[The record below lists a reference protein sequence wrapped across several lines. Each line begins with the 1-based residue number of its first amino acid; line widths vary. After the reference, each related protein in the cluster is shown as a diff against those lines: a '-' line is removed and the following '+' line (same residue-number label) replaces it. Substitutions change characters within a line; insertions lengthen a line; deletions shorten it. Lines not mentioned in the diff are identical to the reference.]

1 MRELREYFHRIQ
13 GRLVFAFGLV
23 ITGTIVIWWF
33 GMMSMSQLT
42 DEISGRMD
50 QLHRSLDVGS
60 QLESAILN
68 QMLSAEH
75 SLATGDVAS
84 RTAFRQ
90 QGGAI
95 QDLLGSYAR
104 APGVTAAD
112 RRELGRIAELQGRIQ
127 AQYARAVGEEQRG
140 NVAAALGR
148 LDSAQALAPELK
160 ALLRG
165 VNTAQSTRVET
176 AARQVEA
183 DAMRRE
189 IALLVVLL
197 LTVVGGLI
205 FVLRT
210 VSSIDRPLRRLV
222 SAADQFGKGDL
233 RARVNGGMPSELQAL
248 ATAFGGMAERIRTVV
263 GETMST
269 AERIGSSATNL
280 STISEQVA
288 SSSGQ
293 VAGAMVEIR
302 AGAEAQTEGLHTVD
316 GALAD
321 IRARAGEVSGT
332 AAELRE
338 LSDRIGRL
346 AGERRQDIGRAAR
359 TLLEVREV
367 VTAAGQEV
375 AELDDASRQIGG
387 FTETIQGIAQ
397 KTNLLALNAAIE
409 AARAGVHGR
418 GFAVVADEVRKL
430 ADASARAAD
439 EVAGAVQHIR
449 KELQDV
455 VETMKLGTDKVAG
468 VEGVSRAAEQAF
480 EEIIAAVAE
489 VHGAAELVAEAA
501 VANEAAVATVE
512 ATVTG
517 VGRTSEAYAASAE
530 QVSAAAQEQSAAT
543 EQMSAASLELLTA
556 ARALKQVVG
565 GFQV

>member
-1 MRELREYFHRIQ
+1 MLF
-13 GRLVFAFGLV
+13 
-23 ITGTIVIWWF
+23 
-33 GMMSMSQLT
+33 
-42 DEISGRMD
+42 
-50 QLHRSLDVGS
+50 RSLLDLGERERLDLVLQLLERIDVLGRHDVGTRG
-60 QLESAILN
+60 E
-68 QMLSAEH
+68 
-75 SLATGDVAS
+75 
-84 RTAFRQ
+84 
-90 QGGAI
+90 
-95 QDLLGSYAR
+95 DL
-104 APGVTAAD
+104 
-112 RRELGRIAELQGRIQ
+112 AELDVR
-127 AQYARAVGEEQRG
+127 RPHLLQR
-140 NVAAALGR
+140 VRER
-148 LDSAQALAPELK
+148 L
-160 ALLRG
+160 
-165 VNTAQSTRVET
+165 
-176 AARQVEA
+176 
-183 DAMRRE
+183 
-189 IALLVVLL
+189 
-197 LTVVGGLI
+197 
-205 FVLRT
+205 
-210 VSSIDRPLRRLV
+210 
-222 SAADQFGKGDL
+222 
-233 RARVNGGMPSELQAL
+233 
-248 ATAFGGMAERIRTVV
+248 
-263 GETMST
+263 
-269 AERIGSSATNL
+269 
-280 STISEQVA
+280 
-288 SSSGQ
+288 
-293 VAGAMVEIR
+293 
-302 AGAEAQTEGLHTVD
+302 

-321 IRARAGEVSGT
+321 IRTRAGEVSET
-332 AAELRE
+332 AAELRQ
-338 LSDRIGRL
+338 LSDRIAQL
-346 AGERRQDIGRAAR
+346 AGERREDIGRAAR

-367 VTAAGQEV
+367 VTAAGHEV
-375 AELDDASRQIGG
+375 AELDEASRQIGG